1 MMRANRKLA
10 PNAATAPYTPVS
22 IPRPQHGNE
31 RHFVKGAD
39 AVQVVH
45 VRTGE
50 HAGGQQANKN
60 RE

>member
-10 PNAATAPYTPVS
+10 PNAATAPYAG
-22 IPRPQHGNE
+22 IHPRPQHGNE

-45 VRTGE
+45 VRPGE